1 MAKFLFSSGE
11 DSLMKKLHTLLL
23 LSLVL
28 MACAGPERKKQKE
41 LQQLEATIEI
51 FNAAFA
57 EGNLAV
63 LDSLT
68 TDNYIHTNSSDRA
81 FSKER
86 WFNYLESR
94 SKDLASGQLKIDQYQ
109 LLEKE
114 IQLHDKSAIVTGLVI
129 TSGFSK
135 GNEFSR
141 QIRVSNYW
149 VKEDEVWKRAGF
161 HDTRL
166 P

>member
-1 MAKFLFSSGE
+1 
-11 DSLMKKLHTLLL
+11 MKKHFLITPLLL
-23 LSLVL
+23 VL
-28 MACAGPERKKQKE
+28 FTCASPERKQQQE
-41 LQQLEATIEI
+41 LNSLEATIEV
-51 FNAAFA
+51 FNTAFQ

-68 TDNYIHTNSSDRA
+68 TDSYTHTNNSDRA

-86 WFNYLESR
+86 WFNYLENR
-94 SKDLASGQLKIDQYQ
+94 SKDLASGQLKIEKYQ

-114 IQLHDKSAIVTGLVI
+114 IQLYERSAIVTGLII

-135 GNEFSR
+135 GDEFSR

-149 VKEDEVWKRAGF
+149 VKENETWKRAGF

>member
-1 MAKFLFSSGE
+1 
-11 DSLMKKLHTLLL
+11 MKKHLLIAPL
-23 LSLVL
+23 LMVL
-28 MACAGPERKKQKE
+28 FACASPERKKQKE
-41 LQQLEATIEI
+41 LDSLEATIEV
-51 FNAAFA
+51 FNKAFQ

-81 FSKER
+81 FTKER
-86 WFNYLESR
+86 WFNYLENR

-109 LLEKE
+109 LLERE
-114 IQLHDKSAIVTGLVI
+114 IQLHEKSAIVTGLII

-149 VKEDEVWKRAGF
+149 VKEKDTWKRAGF